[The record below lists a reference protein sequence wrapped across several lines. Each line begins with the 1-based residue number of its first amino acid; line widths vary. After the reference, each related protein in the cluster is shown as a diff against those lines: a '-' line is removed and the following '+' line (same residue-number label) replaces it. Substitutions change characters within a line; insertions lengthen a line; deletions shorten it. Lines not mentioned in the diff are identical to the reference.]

1 MNLAL
6 ALTLSLL
13 AQSGQLVTYGTGAP
27 TGYCN
32 KAYYVDAATGQN
44 YACVGNAW
52 QATTIIPTTK
62 SSIGL
67 GNVDNTSDASKPVST
82 AQQTA
87 LNLKANLASP
97 AFTGTVTGI
106 TKAMVGLT
114 NVDDTSDANKPVSS
128 AQQTA
133 LNLKAP
139 LASPTFSGTVTGVTA
154 AMVGLGN
161 VNNTS
166 DAGKPVSTAQQS
178 ALDLKANLSSPSLV
192 TPNIG
197 AATGTSL
204 ATTGSITSNGDGIG
218 YATGAGGTVTQSPNK
233 SSAVT
238 LNKLTGEITMNNA
251 ALAAAAI
258 VSFTLTDSFI
268 AAKDVLI
275 LNHVTTGTRG
285 AYGLNAQCQAGSA
298 IIYVRNNTAGSLS
311 EAIVLRFVL
320 VKAVAN

>member
-32 KAYYVDAATGQN
+32 NAYYVDAATGQG
-44 YACVGNAW
+44 YACVNNAW
-52 QATTIIPTTK
+52 QATTIVPTTK
-62 SSIGL
+62 ATLGL
-67 GNVDNTSDASKPVST
+67 GNVDNTADSAKPVST

-106 TKAMVGLT
+106 T
-114 NVDDTSDANKPVSS
+114 
-128 AQQTA
+128 
-133 LNLKAP
+133 
-139 LASPTFSGTVTGVTA
+139 A

-166 DAGKPVSTAQQS
+166 DASKPVSTAQQS

-192 TPNIG
+192 TPDIG
-197 AATGTSL
+197 VATGTSL
-204 ATTGSITSNGDGIG
+204 TTTGAITSSGGAIG
-218 YATGAGGTVTQSPNK
+218 YTTGAGGAVTQATNK
-233 SSAVT
+233 STGVT

-320 VKAVAN
+320 VKAVTN